1 MTRRPEAIELFIEQ
15 SGKKLFWWEPVYDSK
30 SMFRVED
37 QDGKKWFVMGDK
49 GDIVTWEIVDFSS
62 HKKSTAES

>member
-1 MTRRPEAIELFIEQ
+1 MRRPEAVELLIEQ
-15 SGKKLFWWEPVYDSK
+15 SGNKVFGWEPCYGSK
-30 SMFRVED
+30 SMFLVED